1 LRIDNDRV
9 SQLAKAEEREV
20 SLEKEKA
27 ALQVALTI
35 AHARAKKNAEA
46 LEVACKDALA
56 AEEANIMAEGAQ
68 NIAEDKRS
76 RWREIIQRWRNAI
89 SLGSDAVQAD
99 LHG

>member
-27 ALQVALTI
+27 ALQEALAI

-46 LEVACKDALA
+46 LEVACKDAHA
-56 AEEANIMAEGAQ
+56 AEEANIMAEGVQ

-89 SLGSDAVQAD
+89 SSGCDAVQAD

>member
-1 LRIDNDRV
+1 MRIDNDRV

-27 ALQVALTI
+27 ALQEALAI

-46 LEVACKDALA
+46 LEVACKDAHA
-56 AEEANIMAEGAQ
+56 TEEANIMAEGVQ

-76 RWREIIQRWRNAI
+76 RWWEIIQRWRNAI
-89 SLGSDAVQAD
+89 SSGCDAVQAD